1 MSSDG
6 KRQID
11 DKTVAAMKACVDH
24 ARALLDSAKAVQD
37 ANHPNVAYHLA
48 ALALEELGRREL
60 IGVQSLASRRPDAPT
75 WAAKHTQDHIKKLF
89 WCFFG
94 GAFAYQRLDGKA
106 LEELTGMATFIHET
120 RLAGLY
126 VEHDEDGLSIP
137 EEAISAEQCRNLID
151 LAAARLEMAEAEKL
165 RENIPDEEIEMQ
177 SWFLKMTEDPEKRRM
192 IFSGG
197 SMKKLAEL
205 KDARAWAK
213 WLKEQ
218 FDQADA
224 ESRAAIEEEL
234 RRSRDLPAEGTKDKW
249 KLKIRVISAS
259 HSIRG
264 KELTK
269 WNKNIDWIK
278 LTTAK
283 KNELIFELIL
293 KDNVPVE
300 ALWFFGWGLARHF
313 VVALNIGTM
322 GFWWWR
328 MPEQISRYYESL
340 RDLEKNMEVG
350 VERSPALKVD
360 WGANR
365 VLTAEDLDRV
375 AACFTALP
383 GPHERDQHAA
393 FNYYI
398 GGLTFLSLND
408 IHWQCEST
416 VFGNFFECLKAL
428 MAEHGDWKEGTSFRD
443 AMLGFLDD
451 MFPKMDERDQFA
463 DLCGRF
469 ESKNTEGAVVT
480 LKEATFMKLFCD
492 AYFMRQLKKRNA
504 RLAGRTKKAPTGG
517 TLPAETAPPP
527 PEDTSG
533 SGASE

>member
-1 MSSDG
+1 MSSTG
-6 KRQID
+6 ECEID
-11 DKTVAAMKACVDH
+11 EKTIAAMKACIDH
-24 ARALLDSAKAVQD
+24 ARALLDSARAVQA

-48 ALALEELGRREL
+48 ALALEEIGRREL
-60 IGVQSLASRRPDAPT
+60 IGVQSLASRHPDPPA

-94 GAFAYQRLDGKA
+94 GAFAYQRLTGKA
-106 LEELTGMATFIHET
+106 LEELTGMARFIHST

-126 VEHDEDGLSIP
+126 VENEEDGLNVP
-137 EEAISAEQCRNLID
+137 EEAITAEQCSNLID
-151 LAAARLEMAEAEKL
+151 LATARLGIAEAETL
-165 RENIPDEEIEMQ
+165 RDQITEAEIELQ
-177 SWFLKMTEDPEKRRM
+177 SWFLKLTEDTEKRRM
-192 IFSGG
+192 VFSGG
-197 SMKKLAEL
+197 SMGKLAEL
-205 KDARAWAK
+205 KDARAWVT
-213 WLKEQ
+213 WLKDQ
-218 FDQADA
+218 FDRADA
-224 ESRAAIEEEL
+224 ESRAAVEEEL
-234 RRSRDLPAEGTKDKW
+234 RRSRNLPTEGKKDKW
-249 KLKIRVISAS
+249 RLRIRVISAS
-259 HSIRG
+259 HSLRG

-269 WNKNIDWIK
+269 WNKSVDWIK
-278 LTTAK
+278 LAVAK

-293 KDNVPVE
+293 KDNIPVE
-300 ALWFFGWGLARHF
+300 ALWYFGWGLARHF

-340 RDLEKNMEVG
+340 HDLEKNMEVG
-350 VERSPALKVD
+350 VDRSPSLRVD
-360 WGANR
+360 WGQNR

-383 GPHERDQHAA
+383 GPHRRDQHTA

-428 MAEHGDWKEGTSFRD
+428 MAENGDWKEGTSFHD
-443 AMLGFLDD
+443 SMLRFLDD

-463 DLCGRF
+463 ELCGRF
-469 ESKNTEGAVVT
+469 ESKNVEGAVVT

-492 AYFMRQLKKRNA
+492 AYFMRQLKHRNA
-504 RLAGRTKKAPTGG
+504 RLRHLQEDP
-517 TLPAETAPPP
+517 PAESSLGDSPAPH
-527 PEDTSG
+527 
-533 SGASE
+533 ASPG

>member
-1 MSSDG
+1 L
-6 KRQID
+6 
-11 DKTVAAMKACVDH
+11 T
-24 ARALLDSAKAVQD
+24 
-37 ANHPNVAYHLA
+37 
-48 ALALEELGRREL
+48 
-60 IGVQSLASRRPDAPT
+60 
-75 WAAKHTQDHIKKLF
+75 
-89 WCFFG
+89 
-94 GAFAYQRLDGKA
+94 GKA
-106 LEELTGMATFIHET
+106 LDELTGMATFIHST

-126 VEHDEDGLSIP
+126 VENDENGLSIP
-137 EEAISAEQCRNLID
+137 EEAITAEQCSNLID
-151 LAAARLEMAEAEKL
+151 LATTRLGMASSEEL
-165 RENIPDEEIEMQ
+165 RENIPAEEIELQ

-192 IFSGG
+192 IFSGA
-197 SMKKLAEL
+197 SMAMLAEL
-205 KDARAWAK
+205 KDAKAWAT

-218 FDQADA
+218 FDKADA
-224 ESRAAIEEEL
+224 ESRAAVEEEL

-249 KLKIRVISAS
+249 RLKIRVNSAS

-264 KELTK
+264 KELAK

-278 LTTAK
+278 LTAAK

-300 ALWFFGWGLARHF
+300 ALWYFGWGLARHF

-340 RDLEKNMEVG
+340 LDLEKNIEVG

-360 WGANR
+360 WGQNR

-383 GPHERDQHAA
+383 APHERDQHEA
-393 FNYYI
+393 FNFYI

-408 IHWQCEST
+408 IHWQCENT

-428 MAEHGDWKEGTSFRD
+428 MAENGDWKPGTSFRD
-443 AMLGFLDD
+443 AILRFLDD
-451 MFPKMDERDQFA
+451 MFPKMAERDQYAELF
-463 DLCGRF
+463 GRY
-469 ESKNTEGAVVT
+469 ESKNLEGAVVT

-492 AYFMRQLKKRNA
+492 AYFMRQLKHRTA
-504 RLAGRTKKAPTGG
+504 RLLHLREEVQ
-517 TLPAETAPPP
+517 AESNFNGALS
-527 PEDTSG
+527 DTNPLRK
-533 SGASE
+533 E